1 MASNH
6 NQIIKFLGNAD
17 DWEAYVEQLVSY
29 FVANGIA
36 TVAKKWAILL
46 SSSGIA
52 AYKIMRSVVA
62 PAKPTEIECKDLVQ
76 KVQEHYTLT
85 PSTIV
90 QQFKFYLCSKH
101 TGE

>member
-36 TVAKKWAILL
+36 TIAKK
-46 SSSGIA
+46 
-52 AYKIMRSVVA
+52 
-62 PAKPTEIECKDLVQ
+62 
-76 KVQEHYTLT
+76 
-85 PSTIV
+85 
-90 QQFKFYLCSKH
+90 
-101 TGE
+101 